1 MQYIWTTVTNQI
13 ISMLEIGD
21 QAPDFMGV
29 TGTGD
34 SIRLRDHLGSK
45 IALYFYPKDDT
56 SGCTA
61 EACSI
66 RDHWSEFEKSGIV
79 VIGVS
84 GDSIESHQKF
94 SAKHELPF
102 TLLADTEQKVMNAYG
117 VWGEKKMYGKTFFGV
132 KRTTFLIDESG
143 KIVKIF
149 KRPKTKIHGQEILE
163 SFAALN

>member
-1 MQYIWTTVTNQI
+1 
-13 ISMLEIGD
+13 MLEVGD
-21 QAPDFMGV
+21 QAPDFSGV

-34 SIRLRDHLGSK
+34 SIRLSDHSGSR

-66 RDHWSEFEKSGIV
+66 RDHWPEFDKSGIV

-84 GDSIESHQKF
+84 GDSVESHHKF
-94 SAKHELPF
+94 SAKHGLPF
-102 TLLADTEQKVMNAYG
+102 ALLADTEQMVMNAYG
-117 VWGEKKMYGKTFFGV
+117 VWGEKKMYGKTFYGV
-132 KRTTFLIDESG
+132 KRTTCLIDESG

-149 KRPKTKIHGQEILE
+149 KRPKTKIHGQEILDA
-163 SFAALN
+163 FAALS

>member
-1 MQYIWTTVTNQI
+1 
-13 ISMLEIGD
+13 MLEVGD
-21 QAPDFMGV
+21 QAPDFSGV

-34 SIRLRDHLGSK
+34 SIRLSDHSGSR

-66 RDHWSEFEKSGIV
+66 RDHWPEFDKSGIV

-84 GDSIESHQKF
+84 GDSVESHHKF
-94 SAKHELPF
+94 SAKHGLPF
-102 TLLADTEQKVMNAYG
+102 ALLADTEQMVMNAYG
-117 VWGEKKMYGKTFFGV
+117 VWGEKKMYGKTFYGV
-132 KRTTFLIDESG
+132 KRTTCLIDESG

-149 KRPKTKIHGQEILE
+149 KRPNTKIHGQEILDA
-163 SFAALN
+163 FAALS